1 MDANFA
7 VFAKPKNAT
16 YTKSSPHLVWI
27 PRNLKLCTGTVAAFK
42 PPTAP
47 EIQRIPCMFFSCNQ
61 STDTIILYFHGTS
74 EDLGNAE
81 YFFYPLKDVW
91 KCHVLVVEYPTYGLY
106 ENAPPLGEESIFEDA
121 ETVYRF
127 LIERAGLREEQIIVF
142 GRSIGSG
149 PACHLASK
157 FNPLLLM
164 LLSPFKS
171 LREAIGSISFGFLS
185 YLFKERFKNIDL
197 MDKIRSPVLIIHG
210 KKDSLVPLEHS
221 QELIKKCSSTRK
233 QLVEPAQMTH
243 NDFDVID
250 DLVNPFITFCNR
262 FDLFNETY
270 EHANIDTRIFL
281 NCRIEP
287 PLDRDPAQ
295 P

>member
-7 VFAKPKNAT
+7 VFAKPKSAT
-16 YTKSSPHLVWI
+16 YNKSSPHLIWI
-27 PRNLKLCTGTVAAFK
+27 PRNLKLCVGNAAAFR
-42 PPTAP
+42 PPTGP
-47 EIQRIPCMFFSCNQ
+47 QTQRIPCMFFNCSQ
-61 STDTIILYFHGTS
+61 STDTIIVYFHGTS

-127 LIERAGLREEQIIVF
+127 LLERAGIKEEQIIVF

-157 FNPLLLM
+157 FHPLLVM

-171 LREAIGSISFGFLS
+171 LREAIGSISFSFLS

-197 MDKIRSPVLIIHG
+197 MDKITSPVLIIHG

-221 QELIKKCSSTRK
+221 QELIKKCSSTKK
-233 QLVEPAQMTH
+233 QLIEPAEMTH

-281 NCRIEP
+281 NCRLEQ
-287 PLDRDPAQ
+287 PLEEESAQ
-295 P
+295 S

>member
-47 EIQRIPCMFFSCNQ
+47 ETQRIPCMFFSCNQ

-221 QELIKKCSSTRK
+221 QELIKKCSSTKK